1 MGDSSSSSAM
11 AAAARR
17 WLEAIDAKSADP
29 AVATDAAWRGGFFD
43 ALALSGIR
51 VSLAERGRAS
61 CSFRVPAH
69 LTDGEGRWQPGPM
82 ATAMDDV
89 GAAAIMSEE
98 GIIKVSV
105 AFDISFFNPAMFNE
119 EVEFDARVVDRKG
132 MLTAVVVEIR
142 KKGDGR
148 LVAVGRQWMSSTRPL
163 KSKL

>member
-69 LTDGEGRWQPGPM
+69 LT
-82 ATAMDDV
+82 
-89 GAAAIMSEE
+89 
-98 GIIKVSV
+98 
-105 AFDISFFNPAMFNE
+105 E

>member
-98 GIIKVSV
+98 GIIK
-105 AFDISFFNPAMFNE
+105 E